1 MTRYGSHPDFVFGV
15 HYGFVP
21 PLLEQRGSCYTVLR
35 FDQALRGG
43 GSSGAGGGSV
53 GGGGGS
59 VGSSVGGGGD
69 GAACGVEEGLGIEEG
84 LGAEAVREAQLAS
97 EASSDGEPG
106 WCEWSE
112 AEVRHS
118 TCMPL
123 TAHAC
128 VCRAR
133 AVRRAV
139 HVPCMCPGAAE
150 TCRGTVCAL
159 RRVRLGGRL
168 PVTTLTPT
176 PTPTPTPN
184 PNPNPNPQ
192 PNPNPNP
199 NANPN
204 P

>member
-69 GAACGVEEGLGIEEG
+69 GAACGAEEGLGIEEG

-97 EASSDGEPG
+97 EESSDGEPG

-128 VCRAR
+128 PSQHMHAC
-133 AVRRAV
+133 AVRV
-139 HVPCMCPGAAE
+139 PCGVPCMCHWWLSLPERKLNHLTSVCLSVTKDFTDFWISTCVGHSGLRGGAAHRLDIGE
-150 TCRGTVCAL
+150 PL
-159 RRVRLGGRL
+159 VR
-168 PVTTLTPT
+168 
-176 PTPTPTPN
+176 
-184 PNPNPNPQ
+184 
-192 PNPNPNP
+192 
-199 NANPN
+199 
-204 P
+204 